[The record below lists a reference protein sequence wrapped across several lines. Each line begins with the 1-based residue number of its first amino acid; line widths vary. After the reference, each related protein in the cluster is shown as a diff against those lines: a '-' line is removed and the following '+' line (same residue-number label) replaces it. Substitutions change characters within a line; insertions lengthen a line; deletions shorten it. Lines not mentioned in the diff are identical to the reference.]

1 MDKHYELDHLDIKI
15 LRYLQVDARM
25 TIKEI
30 ASKLNISTT
39 PVFDRMKKMERVGL
53 IKSYVALID
62 RKMIG
67 KNLIVFIHISIKD
80 HGKDAIDDFVDSIIK
95 FPEVLE
101 CHHVSGDS
109 DFLIKLVLE
118 DIEMYNWFILD
129 KLAVIPNVG
138 KVESRFSLS
147 ERKMTTEIP
156 ISE

>member
-80 HGKDAIDDFVDSIIK
+80 HGKDAIDDFVDSIMK

-109 DFLIKLVLE
+109 DFLIKLVVE
-118 DIEMYNWFILD
+118 DIEMYNRFILD

-147 ERKMTTEIP
+147 ERKMTTQIP
-156 ISE
+156 ISD